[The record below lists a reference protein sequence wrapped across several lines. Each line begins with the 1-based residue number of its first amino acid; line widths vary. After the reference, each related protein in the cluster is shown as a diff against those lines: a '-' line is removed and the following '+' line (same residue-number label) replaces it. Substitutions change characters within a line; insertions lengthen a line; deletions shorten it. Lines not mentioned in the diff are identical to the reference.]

1 MTPVDMWIAFALS
14 VAAIVVAIGALF
26 IAHTWKVLV
35 EDLAGRMDRLEREL
49 GILPKLPDAT

>member
-1 MTPVDMWIAFALS
+1 MTPIDMWLTFAMA

-35 EDLAGRMDRLEREL
+35 EDLAVRMDRLEREL